1 MSDMRGRGRSSV
13 LAWLPSLLATIAL
26 GACATPV
33 ASTESPPAP
42 ESNASGSAPFASVAA
57 SPTAGDVGAVGT
69 LVATLPTHSPRDV
82 ETAFGSVWVSN
93 GPAATVTRIDP
104 STRSAIATISVP
116 DPASVLAAGDHAMW
130 LTSYPGNSLTR
141 IDANTNTATKTVS
154 LASAGSGPVGV
165 TVADGFVWVAN
176 HDGSP
181 VTSVAKVDPSTMAI
195 VDVIPVG
202 SSSDS
207 GPSWLAFG
215 AGSVWTDVPS
225 LNAVVRI
232 DPKTDKVIATTP
244 VAGACGA
251 VAATDAAVWVAGG
264 SDDGCAPVI
273 ERIDPKTN
281 HVRATIDL
289 PSGANPLAI
298 DPDSVWFGM
307 AGAVGRV
314 DPAADTVTGQLS
326 VPGTPFGEAVG
337 FGFVWLSDRDSDA
350 VYVVRP
356 D

>member
-1 MSDMRGRGRSSV
+1 MSDMQGRERTSV
-13 LAWLPSLLATIAL
+13 LAWLPSLMAAMAL
-26 GACATPV
+26 SACAAPAT
-33 ASTESPPAP
+33 SIGSPPVLGTNTP
-42 ESNASGSAPFASVAA
+42 GSAPFASLAA
-57 SPTAGDVGAVGT
+57 SPPADAAGAVGT
-69 LVATLPTHSPRDV
+69 LVATLPMDSPRDV

-104 STRSAIATISVP
+104 STHSAIAAISVP

-176 HDGSP
+176 HDGAP

-195 VDVIPVG
+195 VDVIPGG
-202 SSSDS
+202 SGSDS
-207 GPSWLAFG
+207 GPSGLAFG

-273 ERIDPKTN
+273 ERIDAKTGK
-281 HVRATIDL
+281 VRATINL
-289 PSGANPLAI
+289 PSGANPVAV
-298 DPDSVWFGM
+298 DPGSVWFGM
-307 AGAVGRV
+307 AGAVGRI
-314 DPAADTVTGQLS
+314 DPATNAVAGQSSL
-326 VPGTPFGEAVG
+326 PGTPFGEAVG
-337 FGFVWLSDRDSDA
+337 FGYVWLSDADGNA